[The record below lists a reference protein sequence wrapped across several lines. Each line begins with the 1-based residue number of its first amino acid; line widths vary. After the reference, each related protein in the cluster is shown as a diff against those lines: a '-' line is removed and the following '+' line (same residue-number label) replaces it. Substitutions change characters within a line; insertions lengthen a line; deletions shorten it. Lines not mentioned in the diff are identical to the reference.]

1 MKRILSR
8 LAKLI
13 TGDDMS
19 AKFNPEKLTTRELI
33 RMESQ
38 IGAKLFGPIPKGH
51 RREFFCLDE
60 HTWIWHEEW
69 TDAQT
74 KRQIVVTTRY
84 EIRGDSIVKVQDT
97 QPYQRVEG
105 EELRNL
111 VFAMQ
116 LYYEEVARGIYHYD
130 PKTGRPL
137 PTHPAIVNK

>member
-1 MKRILSR
+1 MKRILKKISQF
-8 LAKLI
+8 I
-13 TGDDMS
+13 TGDDQF
-19 AKFNPEKLTTRELI
+19 AKVNPKKLTERELI

-38 IGAKLFGPIPKGH
+38 IGSQLFGPIPKGH

-74 KRQIVVTTRY
+74 KKEYTITTRY

-105 EELRNL
+105 EEARNL
-111 VFAMQ
+111 IMAMR
-116 LYYEEVARGIYHYD
+116 LYYEKVTRSIYHYD
-130 PKTGRPL
+130 PHTGHPL
-137 PTHPAIVNK
+137 PTHPAIVKK